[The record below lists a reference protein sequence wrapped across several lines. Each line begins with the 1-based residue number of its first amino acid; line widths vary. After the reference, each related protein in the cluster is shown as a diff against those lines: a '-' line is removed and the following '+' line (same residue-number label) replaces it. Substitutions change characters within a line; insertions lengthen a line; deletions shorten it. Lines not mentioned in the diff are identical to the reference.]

1 VQRSDV
7 RRYSGS
13 RGFKAGEIAA
23 VLSFGR
29 FSYIEYRVGR
39 AATTMSEAATALE
52 FIPAEERPVELAAL
66 FGRRAPLEVDLG
78 CGDGS
83 FLVALAA
90 QHPEC
95 NYLGIEKLFGRTRTS
110 CKRIERAGL
119 ANVRV
124 GRVDIIRAVTFLLSP
139 KSVDVFYIMFPDPWP
154 KRRHERRRVVTL
166 ELLESIAKAL
176 VTKGVLHLATDQREY
191 FEQMLRISGETQMFE
206 KFAVEGTLPRTTF
219 EQRFLEAGAPIYRL
233 GLRKLSEPR

>member
-1 VQRSDV
+1 M
-7 RRYSGS
+7 
-13 RGFKAGEIAA
+13 
-23 VLSFGR
+23 LSFGR

-52 FIPAEERPVELAAL
+52 FIPTDERPVELAAL

-90 QHPEC
+90 QHPER

-110 CKRIERAGL
+110 RKRIERAGL

-154 KRRHERRRVVTL
+154 KRRHGRRRVVTP

-191 FEQMLRISGETQMFE
+191 YEHMLRISGETQMFE